1 MTPISTANPRPLTQR
16 LDGAAPR
23 ANPSPE
29 DVQALRHALAKADAS
44 QPQPAATGPKTT
56 GKMGKAGADA
66 LPPKLRHEQQM
77 IQPEAAS
84 HEEEAQLLRGR
95 EHDHGR
101 ADADS
106 ERDARQDAQPG
117 LVQLAPQTTPM
128 IAMPAM
134 PAPQVDPSAFA
145 QLLTQLW
152 LRERGKGTREV
163 RVSFGADAWPATGA
177 RLIRNAGGALDVQLH
192 VAGAG
197 SLDGEKLDGLRDQL
211 AGQGLAIGALRLETG
226 TLA

>member
-1 MTPISTANPRPLTQR
+1 MTPISTANPRPLMQH
-16 LDGAAPR
+16 LDIVAPR
-23 ANPSPE
+23 ATSSPE
-29 DVQALRHALAKADAS
+29 DVQALRHAFAKADAS
-44 QPQPAATGPKTT
+44 QPQPAATGPKTA
-56 GKMGKAGADA
+56 GKMDKGGADA
-66 LPPKLRHEQQM
+66 LPPKFKHEQQM

-84 HEEEAQLLRGR
+84 SEEEAQLVRGR

-117 LVQLAPQTTPM
+117 LIQLAPQATPM

-152 LRERGKGTREV
+152 LRERGKGAKEV

-177 RLIRNAGGALDVQLH
+177 RLVRNAGGALDVQLH
-192 VAGAG
+192 IAAAG
-197 SLDGEKLDGLRDQL
+197 SLDGEELDGLRDRL
-211 AGQGLAIGALRLETG
+211 VSQGLAIGALQLETG
-226 TLA
+226 ALA

>member
-29 DVQALRHALAKADAS
+29 DVQALRHALAKADPS
-44 QPQPAATGPKTT
+44 QPQPAAAGPKTM

-66 LPPKLRHEQQM
+66 LAPKLKPEQQAS
-77 IQPEAAS
+77 QPEAGS
-84 HEEEAQLLRGR
+84 HEEEAQFVRGR

-101 ADADS
+101 ADAES

-117 LVQLAPQTTPM
+117 LVQLTPQATPM

-152 LRERGKGTREV
+152 LRERGKGAKEV

-177 RLIRNAGGALDVQLH
+177 RLVRNAGGALDVQLH
-192 VAGAG
+192 IAATG
-197 SLDGEKLDGLRDQL
+197 SLDGEKLEGLRGQL
-211 AGQGLAIGALRLETG
+211 ADQGLAIGALQLETG